1 MITVS
6 TNSRCH
12 LYYGFSTD
20 RKPTDECVGNGSL
33 FYEFDTGKLFYYDEE
48 HHKWLFP
55 KEDDTDIADL

>member
-48 HHKWLFP
+48 HHK
-55 KEDDTDIADL
+55 